1 MNKKG
6 FTLIELL
13 SVVTLIVLI
22 SLIVIPNIA
31 SSINK
36 KKGEISEANMQL
48 LANATDVY
56 IENHSAFYTN
66 SFEANGST
74 YCIPVQTLINDG
86 VLETPFK
93 DVNGNEIDYSNVVK
107 STYNA
112 TYNGF
117 QYEFV
122 SKSDC
127 TEIIQFVS
135 KPELADNMIPVIYED
150 GSWKKADVNSKWYNY
165 LNKNW
170 ANAVV
175 VKETKDGDN
184 SHSRYEYLEA
194 PFGTVINDNDILGYF
209 VWIPRFRYQLFSSN
223 SVTPIN
229 IAFESVTTSK
239 SLGTSPGQ
247 WLTHPAFTYN
257 NHELSGIWVGK
268 YEASNINDNIIIKS
282 GTAWT
287 NIDYVSANDK
297 ILSMTNQ
304 NNIYGLK
311 GVNTHMVR
319 NSEWGAL
326 AYLTNSIYGNLSDN
340 SSTGNNTGIYNLSG
354 NKEFIIMDNENQYS
368 LGYSLSETNN
378 WSNDNSFPT
387 SENLYL
393 TRGGNSIFNY
403 QNSKVIDPNTTFRVA
418 IVNSDSSSQD
428 YKRKYV
434 VTFDPNGGTVSQTS
448 KEVSYHDAYGE
459 LPVPTREGYTF
470 KGWNGKN
477 IIDKSMSVIPGIRDD
492 IPFEAWAETSF
503 NNDWVINNLK
513 PNTQYS
519 ISYDIE
525 GISVPE
531 YDSKYS
537 GNLGLY
543 LYSQDS
549 DKVSHPGTYLMSG
562 DGHYI
567 SVGEK
572 YHYERYFTTPSNVN
586 LPESNYTIHV
596 YTNRYLK
603 DNVGVF
609 STVIFS
615 NIQLELGDTPTEYEP
630 YYITSAT
637 PVVQDK
643 DHTLKAIW
651 EANS

>member
-1 MNKKG
+1 MDKKG

-194 PFGTVINDNDILGYF
+194 PFGTVINDDDILGYF

-268 YEASNINDNIIIKS
+268 YEANNSNDSIIVKS

-287 NIDYVSANDK
+287 NIDYVSANNK

-403 QNSKVIDPNTTFRVA
+403 QNSKVVDPNTTFRVA

-470 KGWNGKN
+470 KGWNGMNMFELKETADYKYSTTQYTVDIHNNSVMIGNDGGYEIIEYYLPELKAKTKYTIMGNAILTNINGGTVRISTIRNTTTIADEQFLLSRFDANGVFKYKFTIGNQDETTAVLLLYGNRSYTPTLGARVNYSN
-477 IIDKSMSVIPGIRDD
+477 III
-492 IPFEAWAETSF
+492 
-503 NNDWVINNLK
+503 
-513 PNTQYS
+513 
-519 ISYDIE
+519 IE
-525 GISVPE
+525 G
-531 YDSKYS
+531 D
-537 GNLGLY
+537 
-543 LYSQDS
+543 
-549 DKVSHPGTYLMSG
+549 
-562 DGHYI
+562 
-567 SVGEK
+567 
-572 YHYERYFTTPSNVN
+572 
-586 LPESNYTIHV
+586 
-596 YTNRYLK
+596 
-603 DNVGVF
+603 
-609 STVIFS
+609 TV
-615 NIQLELGDTPTEYEP
+615 TEYEP

>member
-13 SVVTLIVLI
+13 GVVTLIVLI
-22 SLIVIPNIA
+22 SLIAIPNIA

-36 KKGEISEANMQL
+36 KKDEISEANMQL
-48 LANATDVY
+48 LGAATDVY
-56 IENHSAFYTN
+56 IENHSSIYAYG
-66 SFEANGST
+66 FEANGST

-86 VLETPFK
+86 VLDAPFK
-93 DVNGNEIDYSNVVK
+93 DINGNEIDYSNVVK

-117 QYEFV
+117 LYELV
-122 SKSDC
+122 DKNDC

-194 PFGTVINDNDILGYF
+194 PFGTVINDDDILGYF

-229 IAFESVTTSK
+229 IAFESVETTK

-268 YEASNINDNIIIKS
+268 YEASNSNDNIIVKS

-477 IIDKSMSVIPGIRDD
+477 LFD
-492 IPFEAWAETSF
+492 EE
-503 NNDWVINNLK
+503 
-513 PNTQYS
+513 S
-519 ISYDIE
+519 ILMAIE
-525 GISVPE
+525 GATYEDEHYVFTYTQANSAYGSGIQALSNFKNDTEYVLSIKGYVDNITENLATLIISF
-531 YDSKYS
+531 K
-537 GNLGLY
+537 
-543 LYSQDS
+543 
-549 DKVSHPGTYLMSG
+549 
-562 DGHYI
+562 
-567 SVGEK
+567 
-572 YHYERYFTTPSNVN
+572 
-586 LPESNYTIHV
+586 
-596 YTNRYLK
+596 YTNGSKGYNQIRSLTEHYFE
-603 DNVGVF
+603 F
-609 STVIFS
+609 SSDGNKSIESIYMTYGTGATNYAHIS
-615 NIQLELGDTPTEYEP
+615 HIQLEEGSVATEYEP

>member
-117 QYEFV
+117 QYELV
-122 SKSDC
+122 DKNDC

-194 PFGTVINDNDILGYF
+194 PFGTVINDDDILGYF
-209 VWIPRFRYQLFSSN
+209 VWIPRFRYQIFSSN

-229 IAFESVTTSK
+229 IAFEGVSSSK
-239 SLGTSPGQ
+239 SNGNQTGQ
-247 WLTHPAFTYN
+247 WLTHPAFSYN
-257 NHELSGIWVGK
+257 GKELSGIWVGK
-268 YEASNINDNIIIKS
+268 YEASNSNDSIIVKS

-434 VTFDPNGGTVSQTS
+434 VTFDPNGGTVSQTT
-448 KEVSYHDAYGE
+448 KEISYHDAYGE

-477 IIDKSMSVIPGIRDD
+477 MLNYNELSSLAQSSAGIVVDANGLISDATPNSDGRAWSYATSNWNCGLSAGEYIFKIEFIENTIEHSRYSQMLIFDENNHWITDKTD
-492 IPFEAWAETSF
+492 IHDISEVTKILSF
-503 NNDWVINNLK
+503 N
-513 PNTQYS
+513 
-519 ISYDIE
+519 E
-525 GISVPE
+525 A
-531 YDSKYS
+531 
-537 GNLGLY
+537 
-543 LYSQDS
+543 
-549 DKVSHPGTYLMSG
+549 
-562 DGHYI
+562 
-567 SVGEK
+567 
-572 YHYERYFTTPSNVN
+572 
-586 LPESNYTIHV
+586 
-596 YTNRYLK
+596 
-603 DNVGVF
+603 
-609 STVIFS
+609 S
-615 NIQLELGDTPTEYEP
+615 NIGIIIKAYDGIYRVQLEEGNTATEWEP